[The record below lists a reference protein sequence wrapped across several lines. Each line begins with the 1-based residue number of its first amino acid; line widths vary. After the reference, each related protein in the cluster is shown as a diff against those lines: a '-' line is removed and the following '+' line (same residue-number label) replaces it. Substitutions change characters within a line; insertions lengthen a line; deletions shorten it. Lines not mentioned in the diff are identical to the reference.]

1 MTPNVLFD
9 IKKTNSINLVILNGS
24 NESNW
29 ALLPSSVL
37 KLIGFKVPSGIPAP
51 RNITFRVRTLEDP
64 SEEYNVVEDRNGNA
78 HLTLATHDEDAFGG
92 DALKPLTSFLDGFHE
107 VKITISGVAL
117 VSDTTFI
124 LSVPSSLT
132 E

>member
-1 MTPNVLFD
+1 MVAQRFID
-9 IKKTNSINLVILNGS
+9 IKKSNTVELLIPDGS

-29 ALLPSSVL
+29 VLLPSASL
-37 KLIGFKVPSGIPAP
+37 KLLGFKTPSTVPNN
-51 RNITFRVRTLEDP
+51 RNITFRIRTIEDP
-64 SEEYNVVEDRNGNA
+64 SAEYDVVAATAGIS
-78 HLTLATHDEDAFGG
+78 HLSITTDAEDAYGG

-117 VSDTTFI
+117 TQDTTFI
-124 LSVPSSLT
+124 LSVPSILT